1 MLRRYLQGCAELGA
15 GHIADTPMIAADLE
29 TTGLDASRDHI
40 VAIGW
45 VLLERGRI
53 VMGSSRHIL
62 IRPEQ
67 SVGDSATIHELLD
80 QEVAGGE
87 SLETGLET
95 LFEAAQDRIWI
106 FHHAGLDVSFL
117 RDACLQWTGVVPP
130 FLVLDTMRIEYQRR
144 RRREM
149 PVKQGDLQLGHL
161 RQVYGLPRYT
171 AHNALIDAV
180 ATAELLLAMAA
191 QLEPGGDLSLGPYLK
206 RF

>member
-1 MLRRYLQGCAELGA
+1 
-15 GHIADTPMIAADLE
+15 MIAADLE
-29 TTGLDASRDHI
+29 TTGLDAANDQI

-45 VLLERGRI
+45 VQLDRGRI
-53 VMGSSRHIL
+53 VMGSSRHVL

-67 SVGDSATIHELLD
+67 SVGASATIHELLD
-80 QEVAGGE
+80 REVAGGE
-87 SLETGLET
+87 SLGTGLEM
-95 LFEAAQDRIWI
+95 LFEAARDRIWI
-106 FHHAGLDVSFL
+106 FHHAGLDVAFL
-117 RDACLQWTGVVPP
+117 REACAQWSSVVPP
-130 FLVLDTMRIEYQRR
+130 FLVLDTMRIEFQRR
-144 RRREM
+144 RRRET

-191 QLEPGGDLSLGPYLK
+191 QLEPGGELSLGPHLK

>member
-1 MLRRYLQGCAELGA
+1 MLRRYLQGCAQLDA

-53 VMGSSRHIL
+53 VMGSARHIL

-117 RDACLQWTGVVPP
+117 RDACQQWSGVVPP

-191 QLEPGGDLSLGPYLK
+191 QLEPGGDLSLGPHLK